1 MGLAWETLALGW
13 DMALPSEALG
23 ASDGLPG
30 PWEPHSLVAG
40 LEYPFIVG
48 GGGVNLYKVFWQSPA
63 YSKCTINWRGQ

>member
-1 MGLAWETLALGW
+1 MGRAVGLAWETLALGW

-23 ASDGLPG
+23 ASDGLLG

-48 GGGVNLYKVFWQSPA
+48 VGESIYI
-63 YSKCTINWRGQ
+63 KCFGRALRIVSAQ